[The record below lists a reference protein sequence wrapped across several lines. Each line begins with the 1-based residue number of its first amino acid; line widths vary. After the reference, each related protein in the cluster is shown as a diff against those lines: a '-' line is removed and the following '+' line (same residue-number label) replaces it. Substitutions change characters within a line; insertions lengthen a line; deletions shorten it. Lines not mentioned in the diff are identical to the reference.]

1 MILAKQ
7 PMWTSEY
14 EQFVRTLVPKLDYQL
29 WDNVSHFT
37 MMEKPQE
44 FNEALLRFLEKN
56 RLLPE
61 SS

>member
-7 PMWTSEY
+7 PMWRSEY
-14 EQFVRTLVPKLDYQL
+14 EQFVRTLVPKLAYQV
-29 WDNVSHFT
+29 WDNVSHFI